1 MHSSDSVYG
10 WGAFLL
16 VSVLITIASGQV
28 LRTIWSQHARRLVVA
43 LTILHIF
50 GSVVRMSVMVSWY
63 GRGDFLAYYSDG
75 LEIAEALRRLDA
87 EPFFA
92 SPSTWGTA
100 FIQRVSGL
108 VLFVVGPSIRAE
120 FAVFSMF
127 STTGLILLAVSGVR
141 AFRGADS
148 RRLVLLLLAWPS
160 LVFWPSSI
168 GKEALILLAVG
179 LVVYG
184 WWGDG
189 QRAGWRPLVAG
200 IGLAMLIRPHIAL
213 MFGIAVGF
221 ADWLAPFRRMTAG
234 RAARGIVLFGAALVV
249 TAVSLRQLGVEAD
262 QEAIQNFISDRSAR
276 TAQGGS
282 AFTSPTG
289 AMAVPMAFVNVLGR
303 PFPWEAHN
311 ALALLSSLEV
321 VFFWALL
328 WRRRTDV
335 RVMVRRWRE
344 NRLLL
349 LLVPLTGVLILFYG
363 AFVSNMGILARQ
375 RVVVLP
381 LLFLIA
387 EAAPS
392 FGSRRPKQR
401 PAPRLAP
408 A

>member
-1 MHSSDSVYG
+1 MFQVM
-10 WGAFLL
+10 FLL
-16 VSVLITIASGQV
+16 IVAGAIWLLPTA
-28 LRTIWSQHARRLVVA
+28 WSQRSRQLMLGMIALHVV
-43 LTILHIF
+43 
-50 GSVVRMSVMVSWY
+50 GSLVRMSLMVTWY
-63 GRGDFLAYYSDG
+63 GRGDFLVYYSDG
-75 LEIAEALRRLDA
+75 LEIAEALRRLDS

-160 LVFWPSSI
+160 LLFWPSSI

-189 QRAGWRPLVAG
+189 QRARWRPIVAG
-200 IGLAMLIRPHIAL
+200 IVLAMLIRPHIAL

-234 RAARGIVLFGAALVV
+234 RAARGIVLFGAALIV

-321 VFFWALL
+321 VFFWGLL
-328 WRRRTDV
+328 WHRRAGV

-381 LLFLIA
+381 LMFLIA

-392 FGSRRPKQR
+392 FGARRPEQR

-408 A
+408 P